1 MIHLLLSQNEKI
13 YFDEV
18 AKSGYDGTQV
28 HNIKHNAKCDVYS
41 ASLLNVLY
49 LGVISGTIYKTI
61 IVPSRTFCVVCYHVL
76 DFDC

>member
-1 MIHLLLSQNEKI
+1 MMGHKYTTLSTML
-13 YFDEV
+13 
-18 AKSGYDGTQV
+18 S
-28 HNIKHNAKCDVYS
+28 DVYS
-41 ASLLNVLY
+41 ASLPNVLY